1 MWWINQVNGLS
12 ILAWV
17 DLDYSV
23 VTYWSRRDAPP
34 NWIEKTQAYIVVER
48 LILAIMDM
56 FNDR

>member
-34 NWIEKTQAYIVVER
+34 NWIEKTQAYIVV
-48 LILAIMDM
+48 MKVF
-56 FNDR
+56 FNHQ